1 MTTEVRAFICFPCMT
16 GCQKQFSLLEQKR
29 LVHFHDEMVAAP
41 AEHIVLVVDMA
52 QPAPGMYQ
60 KYFIC
65 RYVKYQSQQRHN
77 NPVLVKINT
86 Q

>member
-1 MTTEVRAFICFPCMT
+1 MMEVRAFVCFPCMT
-16 GCQKQFSLLEQKR
+16 GCQKQFLLPEQKR
-29 LVHFHDEMVAAP
+29 LVHFDDEMVAAL

-52 QPAPGMYQ
+52 QPAPGMYR
-60 KYFIC
+60 KYFVC
-65 RYVKYQSQQRHN
+65 RYVKYQSQQRYN